1 MRKFILWILAT
12 VCLGAIQTSAQQLPK
27 MPLDPQVRYGTL
39 PNGLTYYIRH
49 NEKPKGQADFYIAQ
63 KVGSILEED
72 NQRGLAHFLEHM
84 CFNGTDNFP
93 GNTLISWLESNGV
106 KFGANLN
113 AYTSV
118 DETVYNISNV
128 PVGRE
133 SVIDS
138 VLLILHDWA
147 DGLTLDPEEIDKER
161 GVIHQEWR
169 RSMVGQMRIL
179 EKLLPEIYPDSRYG
193 YRLPI
198 GTIEVIDNF
207 KPQEIRDY
215 YETWYRPD
223 QQGII
228 VVGDID
234 VDQIEKKIAQTFS
247 VIKMPEVVKERV
259 YFPVPDTKG
268 TIYAIGSDKELSNPV
283 IELMIKQD
291 ALPDELKGTQAE
303 LASTFLTYVISHVL
317 NERLNDIASKPDA
330 PFAAASASYGE
341 FMLAKTKDALEIAAL
356 PKGDEMPTAL
366 AAIYREMLRAS
377 NGGITQSE
385 FERAKAEYMSTLE
398 SAYNDRANV
407 ESGKYVKE
415 YVRHF
420 IDGEASPGIEAEW
433 QFAQFM
439 VPQLPLAAING
450 TLKEMVTAD
459 NRIVMALVP
468 EADGYT
474 VPTKEQLAEA
484 MAAVDKEDI
493 QPYVDQ
499 TRDDPFVKNLPAPGK
514 IVSEKNL
521 TQWDA
526 TEWTLSNGAKVVF
539 KSTKFKDDQI
549 LFSAFAIGGS
559 SEIPA
564 TQAADL
570 IVMPYA
576 FEKLGYGDYT
586 ASDTEKYLSGKK
598 ISLTPQISAYERRL
612 IGSTTPKDLQTLMEL
627 TYNIFTCPSLDAK
640 EYDSQISALKAMLA
654 NQEATPNY
662 KFSDLLTKSVYNDA
676 RRGIINSETAD
687 KASREAILD
696 ILHTMTDNAADYLF
710 VFVGNVN
717 AEQLKPLAEQYLATL
732 PANFAEK
739 STYNDVPSLDITKG
753 SETIIDRMN
762 MQTPQTFVAIIAS
775 ADMPYSVRDRA
786 LASIAGQILS
796 KRLIGTVREEMGAV
810 YSISASGSLTPYG
823 SGNAVI
829 QSVFP
834 MKPEMKD
841 EVLAYIAGQFDDMQH
856 NISHEEFANVIEYMV
871 KSAKESLEKN
881 EAWGNAIILGETIPG
896 IDTINGIVELYQSL
910 KPSDVAD
917 FMTRLMDQNN
927 YRVVVLDPEETTENK

>member
-1 MRKFILWILAT
+1 MKRNIIWFLMAMCIG
-12 VCLGAIQTSAQQLPK
+12 VAQSIAQDLPK

-93 GNTLISWLESNGV
+93 GNSLISWLESNGV

-113 AYTSV
+113 AYTSI

-128 PVGRE
+128 PIARE
-133 SVIDS
+133 GVVDS

-147 DGLTLDPEEIDKER
+147 DGLTLDPAEIDKER
-161 GVIHQEWR
+161 GVIHEEWR

-179 EKLLPEIYPDSRYG
+179 EKLLPTIYPDSKYG

-234 VDQIEKKIAQTFS
+234 VDQIESKIAKTFS
-247 VIKMPEVVKERV
+247 TIKMPETVKERV

-291 ALPDELKGTQAE
+291 ALPDALKGTQAE
-303 LASTFLTYVISHVL
+303 LASNFLTYVIDYVI
-317 NERLNDIASKPDA
+317 NERLNDIASQPDA
-330 PFAAASASYGE
+330 PFAAASASYGN
-341 FMLAKTKDALEIAAL
+341 FLLAKTKDALEISAL
-356 PKGDEMPTAL
+356 PKGNDIPAAL
-366 AAIYREMLRAS
+366 SAIYRELLRAAK
-377 NGGITQSE
+377 GGITQSE
-385 FERAKAEYMSTLE
+385 YERAKAEYMSTLE
-398 SAYNDRANV
+398 TAYNDRANV
-407 ESGKYVKE
+407 ESGKYVRE

-420 IDGEASPGIEAEW
+420 IDGEAAPGIESEW

-459 NRIVMALVP
+459 NRIVMVLVP
-468 EADGYT
+468 EAEGYT
-474 VPTKEQLAEA
+474 VPTEQQLADA

-499 TRDDPFVKNLPAPGK
+499 SREDPFVNNLPAPGK
-514 IVSEKNL
+514 IVSTKQL
-521 TQWDA
+521 PQWDA
-526 TEWTLSNGAKVVF
+526 TEWTLENGAKVII
-539 KSTKFKDDQI
+539 KPTKFKDDQI
-549 LFSAFAIGGS
+549 VMKAFAPGGYAS
-559 SEIPA
+559 MPA
-564 TQAADL
+564 AQAANL

-576 FEKLGYGDYT
+576 MDKLGFGDYT

-598 ISLTPQISAYERRL
+598 ISFDPSISAYSREL
-612 IGSTTPKDLQTLMEL
+612 TGSSTTKDLPVLMEL
-627 TYNIFTCPSLDAK
+627 IYNTFTCPSIDAK
-640 EYDSQISALKAMLA
+640 EYESLIQTLKAMLA

-662 KFSDLLTKSVYNDA
+662 QFSELVTKSLYDDP
-676 RRGIINSETAD
+676 RRGMITTEIAEA
-687 KASREAILD
+687 ASREAILD
-696 ILHTMTDNAADYLF
+696 ILHSMTADAADYTF
-710 VFVGNVN
+710 AFVGNVN
-717 AEQLKPLAEQYLATL
+717 MDEMKELAEKYLAVL
-732 PANFAEK
+732 PSAQSQSKKAPI
-739 STYNDVPSLDITKG
+739 TDVPSLDITKG
-753 SETIIDRMN
+753 AATIIDQME
-762 MQTPQTFVAIIAS
+762 MQTPQTFVAIVAS
-775 ADMPYSVRDRA
+775 GDIPCTLRDRA

-796 KRLIGTVREEMGAV
+796 KRLISIVREEMGAV
-810 YSISASGSLTPYG
+810 YSISASGSLSPFG
-823 SGNAVI
+823 KSNAVI
-829 QSVFP
+829 QSAFP

-841 EVLAYIAGQFDDMQH
+841 EVLAHIAGQFDDMQS
-856 NISHEEFANVIEYMV
+856 NITQEEFSNVIEFMI
-871 KSAKESLEKN
+871 KAAKEALERN
-881 EAWGNAIILGETIPG
+881 EPWLEAIILGESLPG
-896 IDTINGIVELYQSL
+896 IDINGMVDVYKSL
-910 KPSDVAD
+910 TPDDVKD
-917 FMTRLMDQNN
+917 FMKQLMDQNN
-927 YRVVVLDPEETTENK
+927 YRVVVLDPKQ

>member
-1 MRKFILWILAT
+1 MKKLLIWLFAAL
-12 VCLGAIQTSAQQLPK
+12 CFGSMQTIAQQLPK
-27 MPLDPQVRYGTL
+27 MPLDPQVRYGKL

-84 CFNGTDNFP
+84 CFNGTENFP
-93 GNTLISWLESNGV
+93 GNSLVSWLEGIGV

-113 AYTSV
+113 AYTSI

-128 PVGRE
+128 PVASE
-133 SVIDS
+133 SVVDS

-147 DGLTLDPEEIDKER
+147 DGLTLDTKDIDKER
-161 GVIHQEWR
+161 GVIHKEWR
-169 RSMVGQMRIL
+169 RSLVGQMRIL

-198 GTIEVIDNF
+198 GTIDVIDNF

-234 VDQIEKKIAQTFS
+234 VDLMEKKIAQTFAP
-247 VIKMPEVVKERV
+247 IKMPDIVKERV

-283 IELMIKQD
+283 VEFMVKQD
-291 ALPDELKGTQAE
+291 ALPAEIKGTQAE

-341 FMLAKTKDALEIAAL
+341 FLLAKTKDMLGIAAL
-356 PKGDEMPTAL
+356 PKNNEIPAAL
-366 AAIYREMLRAS
+366 SAIYREMLRAAI
-377 NGGITQSE
+377 GGITASE

-398 SAYNDRANV
+398 SAYNNRANV

-420 IDGEASPGIEAEW
+420 IDGEASPGIETEW
-433 QFAQFM
+433 KFAQFM
-439 VPQLPLAAING
+439 VPQLPLAAINSA
-450 TLKEMVTAD
+450 LKKMVTAD
-459 NRIVMALVP
+459 NRIVMVFIP
-468 EADGYT
+468 EAEGYT
-474 VPTKEQLAEA
+474 VPTEQQLADA
-484 MAAVDKEDI
+484 MEAVDKEDI
-493 QPYVDQ
+493 QPYVDE

-514 IVSEKNL
+514 IVSEKQL
-521 TQWDA
+521 SQWDA
-526 TEWTLSNGAKVVF
+526 TEWTLSNGAKVIL
-539 KSTKFKDDQI
+539 KPTKFKEDQI
-549 LFSAFAIGGS
+549 LFSAFAAGGS

-564 TQAADL
+564 SQAANL

-576 FEKLGYGDYT
+576 FEKLGFGDYT

-598 ISLTPQISAYERRL
+598 ISLTPHISAYEREL
-612 IGSTTPKDLQTLMEL
+612 SGESTPKDLPVLMEFI
-627 TYNIFTCPSLDAK
+627 YNVFTCPSLDEK
-640 EYDSQISALKAMLA
+640 EYDSQISAIKAMLA

-662 KFSDLLTKSVYNDA
+662 KFSELLTKSIYNDP
-676 RRGIINSETAD
+676 RRGMINTDAAT
-687 KASREAILD
+687 KASREEILT
-696 ILHTMTDNAADYLF
+696 ILKSMTENAADYTF
-710 VFVGNVN
+710 IFVGNVN
-717 AEQLKPLAEQYLATL
+717 TATLKPLVEKYLAVL
-732 PANFAEK
+732 PGKASQKANPK
-739 STYNDVPSLDITKG
+739 DVPSLDIAKG
-753 SETIIDRMN
+753 SATVVEKME
-762 MQTPQTFVAIIAS
+762 MQTPQTYVAIISS
-775 ADMPYSVRDRA
+775 ADIPYSVRDRA
-786 LASIAGQILS
+786 LASIAGQIMS

-810 YSISASGSLTPYG
+810 YSISASGSMAPLGG
-823 SGNAVI
+823 SNAI
-829 QSVFP
+829 LQSIFP

-841 EVLAYIAGQFDDMQH
+841 EVLGYIADQFDDMTK
-856 NISHEEFANVIEYMV
+856 NISQEEFASVIEYMV
-871 KSAKESLEKN
+871 KNARENLEKN
-881 EAWGNAIILGETIPG
+881 ESWRNAIVLAEAVPG
-896 IDTINGIVELYQSL
+896 IDTMNGIIELYQSL
-910 KPSDVAD
+910 TPSDVTD
-917 FMTRLMDQNN
+917 FMSRLQKQNN
-927 YRVVVLDPEETTENK
+927 YHVIILDPKETDNK

>member
-1 MRKFILWILAT
+1 MKKLLIWLFAAL
-12 VCLGAIQTSAQQLPK
+12 CFGSMQTIAQQLPK
-27 MPLDPQVRYGTL
+27 MPLDPQVRYGKL

-84 CFNGTDNFP
+84 CFNGTENFP
-93 GNTLISWLESNGV
+93 GNSLVSWLEGIGV

-113 AYTSV
+113 AYTSI

-128 PVGRE
+128 PVASE
-133 SVIDS
+133 SVVDS

-147 DGLTLDPEEIDKER
+147 DGLTLDPKEIDKER

-198 GTIEVIDNF
+198 GTIDVIDNF

-234 VDQIEKKIAQTFS
+234 VDLMEKKIAQTFAP
-247 VIKMPEVVKERV
+247 IKMPDIVKERV

-268 TIYAIGSDKELSNPV
+268 TIYAIGGDKELSNPV
-283 IELMIKQD
+283 VEFMVKQD
-291 ALPDELKGTQAE
+291 ALPAEIKGTQAE

-341 FMLAKTKDALEIAAL
+341 FVLAKTKDMLGIAAL
-356 PKGDEMPTAL
+356 PKNNEIPAAL
-366 AAIYREMLRAS
+366 SAIYREMLRAAI
-377 NGGITQSE
+377 GGITASE

-398 SAYNDRANV
+398 SAYNNRANV

-420 IDGEASPGIEAEW
+420 IDGEASPGIETEW
-433 QFAQFM
+433 KFAQFM
-439 VPQLPLAAING
+439 VPQLPLATINSA
-450 TLKEMVTAD
+450 LKKMVTAD
-459 NRIVMALVP
+459 NRIVMVFIP
-468 EADGYT
+468 EAEGYT
-474 VPTKEQLAEA
+474 VPTEQQLADA
-484 MAAVDKEDI
+484 MEAVDKEDI
-493 QPYVDQ
+493 QPYVDE

-514 IVSEKNL
+514 IVSEKQL
-521 TQWDA
+521 SQWDA
-526 TEWTLSNGAKVVF
+526 TEWTLSNGAKVIL
-539 KSTKFKDDQI
+539 KPTKFKEDQI
-549 LFSAFAIGGS
+549 LFSAFAAGGS

-564 TQAADL
+564 SQAANL

-576 FEKLGYGDYT
+576 FEKLGFGDYT

-598 ISLTPQISAYERRL
+598 ISLTPHISAYEREL
-612 IGSTTPKDLQTLMEL
+612 SGESTPKDLPVLMEFI
-627 TYNIFTCPSLDAK
+627 YNVFTCPSLDEK
-640 EYDSQISALKAMLA
+640 EYDSQISAIKAMLA

-662 KFSDLLTKSVYNDA
+662 KFSELLTKSIYNDP
-676 RRGIINSETAD
+676 RRGMINTDAAT
-687 KASREAILD
+687 KASREEILT
-696 ILHTMTDNAADYLF
+696 ILKSMTENAADYTF
-710 VFVGNVN
+710 IFVGNVN
-717 AEQLKPLAEQYLATL
+717 TATLKPLVEKYLAVL
-732 PANFAEK
+732 PGKASQKANPK
-739 STYNDVPSLDITKG
+739 DVPSLDIAKG
-753 SETIIDRMN
+753 SATVVEKME
-762 MQTPQTFVAIIAS
+762 MQTPQTYVAIISS
-775 ADMPYSVRDRA
+775 ADIPYSVRDRA
-786 LASIAGQILS
+786 LASIAGQIMS

-810 YSISASGSLTPYG
+810 YSISASGSMAPLGG
-823 SGNAVI
+823 SNAI
-829 QSVFP
+829 LQSIFP

-841 EVLAYIAGQFDDMQH
+841 EVLGYIADQFDDMTK
-856 NISHEEFANVIEYMV
+856 NISQEEFASVIEYMI
-871 KSAKESLEKN
+871 KNARENLEKN
-881 EAWGNAIILGETIPG
+881 ESWRNAIVLAEAVPG
-896 IDTINGIVELYQSL
+896 IDTMNGIIELYQSL
-910 KPSDVAD
+910 TPSDVTD
-917 FMTRLMDQNN
+917 FMSRLQKQNN
-927 YRVVVLDPEETTENK
+927 YHVIILDPKETDNK

>member
-1 MRKFILWILAT
+1 MKKLLIWLFAAL
-12 VCLGAIQTSAQQLPK
+12 CFGSMQTIAQQLPK
-27 MPLDPQVRYGTL
+27 MPLDPQVRYGKL

-84 CFNGTDNFP
+84 CFNGTENFP
-93 GNTLISWLESNGV
+93 GNSLVSWLEGIGV

-113 AYTSV
+113 AYTSI

-128 PVGRE
+128 PVASE
-133 SVIDS
+133 SVVDS

-147 DGLTLDPEEIDKER
+147 DGLTLDPKEIDKER

-198 GTIEVIDNF
+198 GTIDVIDNF

-234 VDQIEKKIAQTFS
+234 VDLMEKKIAQTFAP
-247 VIKMPEVVKERV
+247 IKMPDIVKERV

-283 IELMIKQD
+283 VEFMVKQD
-291 ALPDELKGTQAE
+291 ALPAEIKGTQAE

-341 FMLAKTKDALEIAAL
+341 FLLAKTKDMLGIAAL
-356 PKGDEMPTAL
+356 PKNNEIPAAL
-366 AAIYREMLRAS
+366 SAIYREMLRAAI
-377 NGGITQSE
+377 GGITASE

-398 SAYNDRANV
+398 SAYNNRANV

-420 IDGEASPGIEAEW
+420 IDGEASPGIETEW
-433 QFAQFM
+433 KFAQFM
-439 VPQLPLAAING
+439 VPQLPLAAINSA
-450 TLKEMVTAD
+450 LKKMVTAD
-459 NRIVMALVP
+459 NRIVMVFIP
-468 EADGYT
+468 EAEGYT
-474 VPTKEQLAEA
+474 VPTEQQLADA
-484 MAAVDKEDI
+484 MEAVDKEDI
-493 QPYVDQ
+493 QPYVDE

-514 IVSEKNL
+514 IVSEKQL
-521 TQWDA
+521 SQWDA
-526 TEWTLSNGAKVVF
+526 TEWTLSNGAKVIL
-539 KSTKFKDDQI
+539 KPTKFKEDQI
-549 LFSAFAIGGS
+549 LFSAFAAGGS

-564 TQAADL
+564 SQAANL

-576 FEKLGYGDYT
+576 FEKLGFGDYT

-598 ISLTPQISAYERRL
+598 ISLTPHISAYEREL
-612 IGSTTPKDLQTLMEL
+612 SGESTPKDLPVLMEFI
-627 TYNIFTCPSLDAK
+627 YNVFTCPSLDEK
-640 EYDSQISALKAMLA
+640 EYDSQISAIKAMLA

-662 KFSDLLTKSVYNDA
+662 KFSELLTKSIYNDP
-676 RRGIINSETAD
+676 RRGMINTDAAT
-687 KASREAILD
+687 KASREEILT
-696 ILHTMTDNAADYLF
+696 ILKSMTENAADYTF
-710 VFVGNVN
+710 IFVGNVN
-717 AEQLKPLAEQYLATL
+717 TATLKPLVEKYLAVL
-732 PANFAEK
+732 PGKASQKANPK
-739 STYNDVPSLDITKG
+739 DVPSLDIAKG
-753 SETIIDRMN
+753 SATVVEKME
-762 MQTPQTFVAIIAS
+762 MQTPQTYVAIISS
-775 ADMPYSVRDRA
+775 ADIPYSVRDRA
-786 LASIAGQILS
+786 LASIAGQIMS

-810 YSISASGSLTPYG
+810 YSISASGSMAPLGG
-823 SGNAVI
+823 SNAI
-829 QSVFP
+829 LQSIFP

-841 EVLAYIAGQFDDMQH
+841 EVLGYIADQFDDMTK
-856 NISHEEFANVIEYMV
+856 NISQEEFASVIEYMI
-871 KSAKESLEKN
+871 KNARENLEKN
-881 EAWGNAIILGETIPG
+881 ESWRNAIVLAEAVPG
-896 IDTINGIVELYQSL
+896 IDTMNGIIELYQSL
-910 KPSDVAD
+910 TPSDVTD
-917 FMTRLMDQNN
+917 FMSRLQKQNN
-927 YRVVVLDPEETTENK
+927 YHVIILDPKETDNK